1 MHLSATWEFWPF
13 QRSYT
18 ASVREAYDLS
28 YSGAVRPS
36 GEQTLEVEGVQKC
49 ENTMI
54 YKEI

>member
-18 ASVREAYDLS
+18 ASAREAYDLS